1 MVRATTRR
9 RVRRIGLDGTDR
21 TGPDTLAGEQP
32 LEISLSGEPWVVTM
46 RTPGHDFDLVLG
58 LLHAEGIVVDAAE
71 VSTMSYRGGVEADGS
86 RSFNHLDARL
96 APGVRRPPSAERAV
110 YTSSSCGA
118 CGTASMEA
126 VTKLSRFDV
135 AEDPAPVALAEALTW
150 PRRLREHQEMFDRTG
165 GVHAA
170 ALFTLGEPDAP
181 PLCVRED
188 VGRHNAVDKLIGW
201 ALREGRL
208 PLRGTALQLS
218 GRISFELVQKAH
230 LAGIPVVSAVSAPS
244 SLAVELGE
252 DSGLTLI
259 GFNRGGCLNVYSRP
273 DRVSGPGA

>member
-9 RVRRIGLDGTDR
+9 RVRRLGLDGTDR
-21 TGPDTLAGEQP
+21 SGPDTLAGEQP
-32 LEISLSGEPWVVTM
+32 LEIALSGEPWVVTM

-71 VSTMSYRGGVEADGS
+71 VATMSYRGGVDPDGS

-96 APGVRRPPSAERAV
+96 APGVRRPASTERAV

-135 AEDPAPVALAEALTW
+135 AADPVSAPLAEVLGWTD
-150 PRRLREHQEMFDRTG
+150 RLREAQQMFDRTG

-170 ALFTLGEPDAP
+170 GLFRIGSDGSSEL
-181 PLCVRED
+181 LCVRED
-188 VGRHNAVDKLIGW
+188 VGRHNAVDKIIGW
-201 ALREGRL
+201 ALREGML
-208 PLRGTALQLS
+208 PLNGCALQLS
-218 GRISFELVQKAH
+218 GRVSFELVQKAH
-230 LAGIPVVSAVSAPS
+230 LAGIPLVAAVSAPS
-244 SLAVELGE
+244 SLAVEHAE
-252 DSGLTLI
+252 ESGVTVV
-259 GFNRGGCLNVYSRP
+259 GFSRGRSCNVYSRP
-273 DRVSGPGA
+273 ERITTG

>member
-1 MVRATTRR
+1 MRATTRR
-9 RVRRIGLDGTDR
+9 RVRRLSLDGTDR
-21 TGPDTLAGEQP
+21 SGPDTLAGEQP
-32 LEISLSGEPWVVTM
+32 LEIALSGEPWVVTM

-58 LLHAEGIVVDAAE
+58 LLHAEGVVVDAAE
-71 VSTMSYRGGVEADGS
+71 VATMTYRGGVDPDGS

-96 APGVRRPPSAERAV
+96 APGVVRPPSTERAV

-135 AEDPAPVALAEALTW
+135 AADPAEVGLAEVLGW
-150 PRRLREHQEMFDRTG
+150 PDRLRSRQDMFDRTG

-170 ALFTLGEPDAP
+170 ALFRLDDLGGD

-188 VGRHNAVDKLIGW
+188 VGRHNAVDKIVGW
-201 ALREGRL
+201 ALREGLL

-244 SLAVELGE
+244 SLAVETADE
-252 DSGLTLI
+252 AGLTLV
-259 GFNRGGCLNVYSRP
+259 GFNRGRGCNVYTH
-273 DRVSGPGA
+273 DHRVRA

>member
-1 MVRATTRR
+1 MRATTRR
-9 RVRRIGLDGTDR
+9 RVRRLGLDGSDR
-21 TGPDTLAGEQP
+21 SGPDTLAGEQP
-32 LEISLSGEPWVVTM
+32 LEVSLSGAPWVVTM
-46 RTPGHDFDLVLG
+46 RTPGHDFELVLG
-58 LLHAEGIVVDAAE
+58 LLHAEGIIVDAAE
-71 VSTMSYRGGVEADGS
+71 VATMSYRGGVDPDGS

-96 APGVRRPPSAERAV
+96 APGVVRPPSTERAV

-135 AEDPAPVALAEALTW
+135 GADPTTVALAQVLAW
-150 PRRLREHQEMFDRTG
+150 PDRLRERQEMFDRTG

-170 ALFTLGEPDAP
+170 GLFAPDGEL
-181 PLCVRED
+181 LCVRED
-188 VGRHNAVDKLIGW
+188 VGRHNAVDKIIGW

-208 PLRGTALQLS
+208 PLRGHALQLS

-244 SLAVELGE
+244 SLAVEQGE
-252 DSGLTLI
+252 EAGITLV
-259 GFNRGGCLNVYSRP
+259 GFNRGMSCNVYSRAE
-273 DRVSGPGA
+273 RVLA